1 MDPSLYVHIPLC
13 LKKCD
18 YCDFFSVTD
27 AELSFRS
34 PSPERPADRI
44 VSRLVREIADWRDEL
59 AVDRWKTVYIGGG
72 TPSLLTPANIE
83 ALCGG
88 IAQGRSRKMAAPDEW
103 TIEAN
108 PEDIGKA
115 WLDACA
121 RGGIGRLSVG
131 VQSLDDTSLASV
143 GRRGSARKTI
153 EALELIKREWKGRLS
168 VDLIAGLPGQSSETL
183 ISDLERIASFV
194 PDHVSLYS
202 LTVEDETPLGKK
214 VAAGRMSSLP
224 DGDEAA
230 ELWISGRDWLETR
243 GWRQYEVS
251 NFAKAGRES
260 RHNMTYWR
268 LEPYVGAGP
277 GATGTVFTNEG
288 AFRHTNGRDIESW
301 LRDPRKGR
309 TTERL
314 ACEDLYLETLLM
326 GMRLAD
332 GIERC
337 VAADRFGADPV
348 EIVPKTVATWSARG
362 LLAVSAERI
371 ALTREGLLF
380 LNRFLEDCAR
390 ELS

>member
-27 AELSFRS
+27 AEPSFRS

-44 VSRLVREIADWRDEL
+44 VSRLTREISDWRDEL

-72 TPSLLTPANIE
+72 TPSILTPSNVE
-83 ALCGG
+83 SLCEG
-88 IAQGRSRKMAAPDEW
+88 IARGRGGRMSAPDEW

-121 RGGIGRLSVG
+121 RGGIDRLSVG
-131 VQSLDDTSLASV
+131 VQSLDDSCLASV
-143 GRRGSARKTI
+143 GRRGSARRTI
-153 EALELIKREWKGRLS
+153 EALELIRREWNGRLS
-168 VDLIAGLPGQSSETL
+168 VDLIAGLPGQTSGIL
-183 ISDLERIASFV
+183 MSDLERIAAFA

-202 LTVEDETPLGKK
+202 LTVEEETPLGKK

-230 ELWISGRDWLETR
+230 ELWIQGRDWLEKR
-243 GWRQYEVS
+243 GWKQYEVS

-277 GATGTVFTNEG
+277 GATGTVFSNDG
-288 AFRHTNGRDIESW
+288 VFRYTNGKDIESW
-301 LRDPRKGR
+301 LRDPREDR

-314 ACEDLYLETLLM
+314 TREDLYLEILLM

-332 GIERC
+332 GIDRR
-337 VAADRFGADPV
+337 VAAGRFGADPV
-348 EIVPKTVATWSARG
+348 ELIPKTVAAWSARG
-362 LLAVSAERI
+362 LLAVSAERF

-380 LNRFLEDCAR
+380 LNRFLEDCAG

>member
-27 AELSFRS
+27 AEISLRS
-34 PSPERPADRI
+34 PSPEKPADRI
-44 VSRLVREIADWRDEL
+44 VARLAREIADWRDEL
-59 AVDRWKTVYIGGG
+59 AVDRWKTVYVGGG
-72 TPSLLTPANIE
+72 TPSLLSPANIVT
-83 ALCGG
+83 LCEG
-88 IAQGRSRKMAAPDEW
+88 IALGGKGNMAAPDEW

-108 PEDIGKA
+108 PEDIGKE

-121 RGGIGRLSVG
+121 HGGIDRLSLG
-131 VQSLDDTSLASV
+131 IQSLDDFSLAAV

-153 EALELIKREWKGRLS
+153 EALELIKRDWKGLLS
-168 VDLIAGLPGQSSETL
+168 VDLIAGLPGQTSETL
-183 ISDLERIASFV
+183 ISDLERIAAFA

-214 VAAGRMSSLP
+214 VASGRIRSLP
-224 DGDEAA
+224 DGDDAA
-230 ELWISGRDWLETR
+230 DIWIRGRDWLEKR

-277 GATGTVFTNEG
+277 GATGTVFTDEA
-288 AFRHTNGRDIESW
+288 AFRYTNGRDIESW
-301 LRDPRKGR
+301 LRDPRKER
-309 TTERL
+309 TTERISREEL
-314 ACEDLYLETLLM
+314 RLEALLM

-332 GIERC
+332 GIERR
-337 VAADRFGADPV
+337 VAASRFGADLVDLIPNA
-348 EIVPKTVATWSARG
+348 VAAWSARG
-362 LLAVSAERI
+362 LLLVTNDRI

-390 ELS
+390 ELY